1 MSSLPTRPSS
11 GTLPLEDS
19 RVGPYLRAL
28 QAGLYALAP
37 NEDFVPLRESIAHL
51 KALDP
56 QLSGSLLAP
65 AALDMRSGL
74 PSFPWMERA
83 LAEKSLTEGTGGYSN
98 ISDEEIA
105 QAARLD
111 ADLGRRMGH
120 RRLLHRHLFENELL
134 PLSRLNVVLKRLGS
148 NTDFAIAFDRMTP
161 AGSWMRIRAEL
172 SGKAG
177 WERSGPLSRAK
188 NGRAV
193 ADPGL
198 QHLLSRHLITPLL
211 LLRTQLAEATGG
223 VVRRLSRSFVGPF
236 WFPGLPLPEDV
247 PEPLRQGLLLHLS
260 TEAIAA
266 DIRRSVHRDP
276 WRRVTPG
283 EAAPEGYGLYR
294 ERRFAAS
301 PALIRPVKDWASA
314 QGMDIVAT
322 PLLPGR

>member
-1 MSSLPTRPSS
+1 MSTLPTKP
-11 GTLPLEDS
+11 GQGPLPLEDE

-28 QAGLYALAP
+28 QAGLHALAP
-37 NEDFVPLRESIAHL
+37 NDDFVPLRESIAHL

-65 AALDMRSGL
+65 AELDTRSGL

-83 LAEKSLTEGTGGYSN
+83 LAEKTLTEGGGGYAALT
-98 ISDEEIA
+98 DAEIE

-111 ADLGRRMGH
+111 KELGERMFF
-120 RRLLHRHLFENELL
+120 RRLLHRHLFENSLL
-134 PLSRLNVVLKRLGS
+134 PLSRLQVALKRLGE

-161 AGSWMRIRAEL
+161 NGMWMRIKAEL

-177 WERSGPLSRAK
+177 WERSGPLSRTRD
-188 NGRAV
+188 GRAV

-211 LLRTQLAEATGG
+211 ALQTQLGEATGG
-223 VVRRLSRSFVGPF
+223 EVRRLSRSFVGPF
-236 WFPGLPLPEDV
+236 WFPGLPLPEQV
-247 PEPLRQGLLLHLS
+247 PSSLRGGLLLHLS
-260 TEAIAA
+260 TEAVST

-276 WRRVTPG
+276 WVRASFS
-283 EAAPEGYGLYR
+283 EAVPEGYGLYR

-301 PALIRPVKDWASA
+301 PNLIGPVRDWAAVEGIDVVVS
-314 QGMDIVAT
+314 
-322 PLLPGR
+322 PLIPGR

>member
-1 MSSLPTRPSS
+1 MSSLPARP
-11 GTLPLEDS
+11 GVGVLPLEDS
-19 RVGPYLRAL
+19 RIGPYLRAL
-28 QAGLYALAP
+28 QAGLHALAP
-37 NEDFVPLRESIAHL
+37 NDDFVPLRESIAHL
-51 KALDP
+51 QALDP
-56 QLSGSLLAP
+56 LLSGDLLAP
-65 AALDMRSGL
+65 AALDTRSGL

-120 RRLLHRHLFENELL
+120 RRLLHRHLFAHDLL
-134 PLSRLNVVLKRLGS
+134 PLSRLSVALKRLGK

-161 AGSWMRIRAEL
+161 AGAWMRIRAEL

-177 WERSGPLSRAK
+177 WERSGPLSRTK
-188 NGRAV
+188 DGRAV

-211 LLRTQLAEATGG
+211 ALRTQLAEATGG
-223 VVRRLSRSFVGPF
+223 EIRRLSRSFVGPF
-236 WFPGLPLPEDV
+236 WFPGLPLPERV
-247 PEPLRQGLLLHLS
+247 PESIRQGLLLHLS
-260 TEAIAA
+260 TEAVAA

-276 WRRVTPG
+276 WRRMTPG
-283 EAAPEGYGLYR
+283 ESAPEGYGLYR

-301 PALIRPVKDWASA
+301 PNLIAPVKDWAA
-314 QGMDIVAT
+314 EQGIDVVAT